1 MEEEESYGSTIYG
14 ERRSPTSR
22 DNYDYEYSNPNN
34 SEEEDEEEANDN
46 HRTKRRKHAPTLEDR
61 ITTLPHSILLNILS
75 FLPTKDAI
83 LTTVLSKRWAYLWTS
98 VPSLSFTQSYKTA
111 TAFASEVDDTLLLH
125 RAPKLANFSV
135 QFEYRSRLKRR
146 LDLWVRF
153 ATTAKVDKLSLHL
166 SSHYSPLDANGYRL
180 PQYLYANEFVSELD
194 LSFCKIKPIGLLHWT
209 SLKRLCI
216 RKSALC
222 EDVIRKV
229 LMGSPRLEYL
239 ELNDCYEF
247 NRLDIVSESL
257 RKLVIDSY
265 LVDMLESEERK
276 LELEIVAPKIEC
288 LEILGGFYM
297 KRCQIK
303 NASALVE
310 AKLDFDMWKGYDS
323 DEEEGACEEFQDIM
337 RDILE
342 SVHHVKKLTVGNWC
356 LMVVSIMSMKHL
368 PSPLSKCQCLTMKT
382 RMEEENLPGVARL
395 LQSSPYVETLNID
408 ITSSHYF
415 LDICCRRSYS
425 DEVKHWKSGETY
437 FKSLL
442 VCLKTVKFFGF
453 GERLFCTKEAF
464 ILVVQFLLKNAKV
477 LEKMV
482 ITTSRDM
489 QNEKRIMLPEFLQVT
504 QQLLSFPRSSPHAV
518 VLFPY
523 L

>member
-1 MEEEESYGSTIYG
+1 MCVCYNIHYWQTVAVEKIMEEEESYDSPIYG

-34 SEEEDEEEANDN
+34 SEEDEDEEESGNN
-46 HRTKRRKHAPTLEDR
+46 HRTKHRKHAPLILEDR
-61 ITTLPHSILLNILS
+61 ITTLPRSIILINILC

-83 LTTVLSKRWAYLWTS
+83 LTSVLSKRWAYLWTS
-98 VPSLSFTQSYKTA
+98 VSSLSFTQSYETA
-111 TAFASEVDDTLLLH
+111 TVFAGEVDDTLLLH

-153 ATTAKVDKLSLHL
+153 ATTTKVDKLSLHL

-216 RKSALC
+216 RKSAVC

-239 ELNDCYEF
+239 ELNDCHEF

-257 RKLVIDSY
+257 RKLVIDSC
-265 LVDMLESEERK
+265 LVGMLESEDRK

-297 KRCQIK
+297 KRCRIK
-303 NASALVE
+303 DASA
-310 AKLDFDMWKGYDS
+310 
-323 DEEEGACEEFQDIM
+323 
-337 RDILE
+337 
-342 SVHHVKKLTVGNWC
+342 
-356 LMVVSIMSMKHL
+356 
-368 PSPLSKCQCLTMKT
+368 
-382 RMEEENLPGVARL
+382 
-395 LQSSPYVETLNID
+395 
-408 ITSSHYF
+408 
-415 LDICCRRSYS
+415 
-425 DEVKHWKSGETY
+425 
-437 FKSLL
+437 
-442 VCLKTVKFFGF
+442 FG
-453 GERLFCTKEAF
+453 
-464 ILVVQFLLKNAKV
+464 
-477 LEKMV
+477 
-482 ITTSRDM
+482 
-489 QNEKRIMLPEFLQVT
+489 
-504 QQLLSFPRSSPHAV
+504 
-518 VLFPY
+518 
-523 L
+523 